1 MATLTLS
8 STLTTGQYVR
18 TLPVYTTA
26 PSPNYENKNQNNV
39 YNQYIAPNL
48 TGAKNQTV
56 NAMVLGAGDGFTD
69 SVAPNTYIS
78 NNKTSGI
85 TFLVFNRV
93 TNIKGVNLNVG
104 PSNGSGSTQDF
115 GDSVY
120 IETGD
125 HSTGNNAS
133 TIVGGVSTLTKPV
146 NFIGSTIIT
155 GDETSP
161 TNDNDLVVFGSDQSQ
176 DGQTYSIS
184 QGSFKATINGLQASS
199 STPATQSPL
208 TLQSST
214 VQTGNG
220 NDSLIFA
227 NTNPFTK
234 IGGSAGEG
242 NLFDLGEG
250 SDVVYFAAPN
260 TIYGNNVINIGKK
273 DGSVDGQ
280 ADSLVFNG
288 TNFTNLNGTTAYLQ
302 IKGFQNTKDS
312 LFYNGVQYQD
322 KTTISTATG
331 NKIQFA

>member
-8 STLTTGQYVR
+8 STLTTGQYKR
-18 TLPVYTTA
+18 TLPVYTAATTGVD
-26 PSPNYENKNQNNV
+26 NQF
-39 YNQYIAPNL
+39 IAPNL
-48 TGAKNQTV
+48 TGAKFQSV
-56 NAMVLGAGDGFTD
+56 NAMVLGAGTGFTD
-69 SVAPNTYIS
+69 SVVPGDYIS

-104 PSNGSGSTQDF
+104 PSNGSGSTQDY

-120 IETGD
+120 VETGD
-125 HSTGNNAS
+125 HSTGDIAS
-133 TIVGGVSTLTKPV
+133 TKVNGVSTLTKPV
-146 NFIGSTIIT
+146 NFINSKIIT

-161 TNDNDLVVFGSDQSQ
+161 TNDNDLVVFGSDQSK

-184 QGSFKATINGLQASS
+184 QGSFKATINGLLASS
-199 STPATQSPL
+199 SDVPNQSPL

-220 NDSLIFA
+220 SDSLIFA

-234 IGGSAGEG
+234 IGGSVAEG

-250 SDVVYFAAPN
+250 ADVVYFAAPN

-273 DGSVDGQ
+273 DGTADLE

-288 TNFTNLNGTTAYLQ
+288 TNFTNLNGTTTYLQ
-302 IKGFQNTKDS
+302 IKGFQDTKDS
-312 LFYNGVQYQD
+312 LFYNNIQYQT
-322 KTTISTATG
+322 KAAIITATG
-331 NKIQFA
+331 SKIQFA